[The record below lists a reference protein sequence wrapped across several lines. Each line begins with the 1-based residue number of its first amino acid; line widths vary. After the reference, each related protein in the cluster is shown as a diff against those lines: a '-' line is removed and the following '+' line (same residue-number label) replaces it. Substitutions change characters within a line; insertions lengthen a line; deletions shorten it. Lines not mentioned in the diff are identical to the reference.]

1 MAFAD
6 RQPRHLGTQEGGLLL
21 SISRLLLS
29 GNKNSKNGS
38 NNAIK
43 RDGRE

>member
-6 RQPRHLGTQEGGLLL
+6 RQPRYLGTQERGLLL
-21 SISRLLLS
+21 SISQLLLS
-29 GNKNSKNGS
+29 DNKNSKNGS

-43 RDGRE
+43 RDGRQ